1 MLTITNKVAG
11 GFADTKKAFTFRL
24 EKTSG
29 LQSGSYS
36 ATITHV
42 IEGTTS
48 EVNLSADDTFWMRD
62 GDTIRIEGLPKDK
75 TIRFSVDNGDYTTA
89 WTLNGGSEMN
99 GSNAKIELADD
110 SALEVVNILDTVAPT
125 GVTANY
131 IPYMVMLI
139 AALMVL
145 AAYKMKKRQ

>member
-1 MLTITNKVAG
+1 M
-11 GFADTKKAFTFRL
+11 
-24 EKTSG
+24 
-29 LQSGSYS
+29 
-36 ATITHV
+36 

-48 EVNLSADDTFWMRD
+48 EVNLSVGDTFWMRD